1 MKLLLFIDFMRAL
14 PITFPRSVSGLRPSL
29 DMAHKGGYSPLLF
42 LWFLINCYDAWRNN
56 QSIVL
61 TKNVMRITAKRN
73 TFSNVFLTFL
83 LMTFFPFFSRR
94 ILHIRER
101 LLPPQ
106 TLRISHKGK
115 RETRVT
121 GDEAQ
126 GTMARTKKRGETG
139 LTHFFL
145 LASLCPQIFIERER
159 RLGTKNRVHPS

>member
-1 MKLLLFIDFMRAL
+1 
-14 PITFPRSVSGLRPSL
+14 
-29 DMAHKGGYSPLLF
+29 
-42 LWFLINCYDAWRNN
+42 
-56 QSIVL
+56 
-61 TKNVMRITAKRN
+61 
-73 TFSNVFLTFL
+73 
-83 LMTFFPFFSRR
+83 MTFFPFFSRR

-101 LLPPQ
+101 LLRPQ

-126 GTMARTKKRGETG
+126 GTMARRKKRGETG